1 MSFLRELAAIST
13 VKILRT
19 DANSCIKQKLCMN
32 DRQTATAENYD
43 MTIGGDINNWEM
55 LQIYRMR
62 IICEF
67 YFSLERGF

>member
-1 MSFLRELAAIST
+1 MSFLRELAAIGT

-19 DANSCIKQKLCMN
+19 DANSFIKQKLCMN
-32 DRQTATAENYD
+32 EGQTATAENCD
-43 MTIGGDINNWEM
+43 MTIGGDINSWEM

-67 YFSLERGF
+67 YFYLERVF